1 MITHQV
7 LLRGAAQC
15 FLLNSA
21 LQLTDV
27 VILAI
32 YSYSYRQIGSVLHST
47 GADIILTF
55 KTVIG
60 LIYVLNALLQ
70 SSVTLDDVFKI
81 LMDFRANESLCR
93 GSKMWKQ
100 VSCSRN
106 PFH

>member
-21 LQLTDV
+21 LQLADV
-27 VILAI
+27 VILTI
-32 YSYSYRQIGSVLHST
+32 SSYSYRQIGSVLHST
-47 GADIILTF
+47 GA
-55 KTVIG
+55 VIG

-81 LMDFRANESLCR
+81 LMDFHANESLCR
-93 GSKMWKQ
+93 GTKMWKQ

-106 PFH
+106 LFH